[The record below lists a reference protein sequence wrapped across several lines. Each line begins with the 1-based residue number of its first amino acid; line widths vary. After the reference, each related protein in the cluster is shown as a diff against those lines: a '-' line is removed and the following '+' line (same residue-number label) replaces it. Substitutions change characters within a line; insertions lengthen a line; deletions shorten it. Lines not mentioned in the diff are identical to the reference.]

1 MPPVLCGKGV
11 TDLVT
16 YTDLFVFCTL
26 IVSLINLFVQIFQCA
41 YRLCSATRQIV
52 IWRAVPA
59 DNGAP
64 TCVSSGT
71 PGQCPVTFLRTR
83 LRQLPSHRRGGYQPP
98 AGLVHCVFN

>member
-16 YTDLFVFCTL
+16 YTDFFVFCTL

-52 IWRAVPA
+52 IYRWVERNQVPVFERM
-59 DNGAP
+59 P
-64 TCVSSGT
+64 PLCK
-71 PGQCPVTFLRTR
+71 
-83 LRQLPSHRRGGYQPP
+83 GG
-98 AGLVHCVFN
+98 

>member
-52 IWRAVPA
+52 ICRDAIV
-59 DNGAP
+59 GAATSRP
-64 TCVSSGT
+64 RGT
-71 PGQCPVTFLRTR
+71 SQK
-83 LRQLPSHRRGGYQPP
+83 
-98 AGLVHCVFN
+98 